1 MEKNF
6 VSWISKN
13 RKIHYTY
20 KTDMTTAVD
29 NCLLHNHD
37 SYEIYMF
44 LEGDVNFFVEG
55 STYHLNPYDTLVIR
69 NNEMHQTV
77 HFKKETYK
85 RVVINVNPTVF
96 KELNCEQYMK
106 TFADRKLGEG
116 NLIKGDYV
124 RKSGLWDA
132 FERLQQYAIKAKEED
147 NEVVI
152 KATLVEMFYILHK
165 SETHSQDP
173 GAIKSDIIKSIM
185 RYIDKHLSSIENLD
199 QIAEEFFISKC
210 HLCRIFKAET
220 GMTVNR
226 YITNRRIIRVRD
238 MCRAGENISL
248 ACTKAGFGSYSNF
261 YKIFMRETGESP
273 RKGLKMVREKI

>member
-1 MEKNF
+1 MDRVF
-6 VSWISKN
+6 VGWTSKDN
-13 RKIHYTY
+13 KIHYTY
-20 KTDMTTAVD
+20 KTDMTTEVD

-37 SYEIYMF
+37 SYEIYVF

-55 STYHLNPYDTLVIR
+55 STYHLNPYDILVIR

-85 RVVINVNPTVF
+85 RVVLNVNPDVF
-96 KELNCEQYMK
+96 KELGCEEYMK

-147 NEVVI
+147 NEIVI
-152 KATLVEMFYILHK
+152 KAALVEMFYILHK

-185 RYIDKHLSSIENLD
+185 RYIDKNLSNIENLD

-238 MCRAGENISL
+238 MCRMGENISL
-248 ACTKAGFGSYSNF
+248 ACMKAGFGSYSNF
-261 YKIFMRETGESP
+261 YKIFLRETGESP
-273 RKGLKMVREKI
+273 RSGLKIAKSKL

>member
-1 MEKNF
+1 MERNF
-6 VSWISKN
+6 VSWRSKN
-13 RKIHYTY
+13 QKIHYTY

-85 RVVINVNPTVF
+85 RVVININPTVF

-147 NEVVI
+147 NEIVI

-238 MCRAGENISL
+238 MCRMGENISL

-273 RKGLKMVREKI
+273 RKGLKIVREEA